1 MKKSLLL
8 IIALFSFTV
17 LAGDDFFDAYH
28 QKINYKEAT
37 AFKNM
42 IEKRGISFGAEILPK
57 SEHTRLFGAEFDDE
71 GIVLLVAITND
82 TKYRLLVAG
91 RDVELTGNNNEHLG
105 IENFNMVM
113 DLIDP
118 SDADSI
124 GKTIFTGYFKILSLG
139 IVSLTQGDTED
150 QVRQTFLRQSLIKKS
165 FQHAILEP
173 GDSQLGIVVFNKEQW
188 LKVADKSLTVAVQN
202 LKRVAYLN
210 LKLPLTDIKEEKSWY
225 SF

>member
-1 MKKSLLL
+1 MKNIILL
-8 IIALFSFTV
+8 IITLFSFSAV
-17 LAGDDFFDAYH
+17 AGDDFFDAYQ

-37 AFKNM
+37 AFKNF

-57 SEHTRLFGAEFDDE
+57 SEHTRLFGAEFDDD
-71 GIVLLVAITND
+71 GIVLMVAITND
-82 TKYRLLVAG
+82 TRYRLLVGG
-91 RDVELTGNNNEHLG
+91 RDVKLTGTNNESLG
-105 IENFNMVM
+105 IEDFNVVM

-118 SDADSI
+118 SDADSL

-139 IVSLTQGDTED
+139 IISLAQGDTED
-150 QVRQTFLRQSLIKKS
+150 QVRRTFLRQNLIKKS
-165 FQHAILEP
+165 FQYAILEP

-188 LKVADKSLTVAVQN
+188 SKINGKTLTVAIQN

-210 LKLPLTDIKEEKSWY
+210 LQLPLKDIKEEKSWY